1 MSKIYPYAGFWK
13 RTVAFMIDSV
23 VLTIP
28 TVLGLALL
36 MYNHAASLAP
46 LLAEKNADTPE
57 NLAAAL
63 GLYAGIFVFEVT
75 IFLFYLLYNACME
88 SSSWQATL
96 GKKCMGIK
104 VIDQHGK
111 RLSFW
116 RATGRTFG
124 KWISSMIL
132 YIGFLMAG
140 TTARKQGLHD
150 FMCSTFVVDEGH
162 QPEDPL
168 PAVPTH
174 PVLLGFG
181 IAGLLMLFIMPFVLT
196 GLTIVSALM
205 HAEDVPDSPTVYR
218 HLHAVTTLIEL
229 QKDLPETR
237 PTFEE
242 EGFRFSFDKDGI
254 RATPTDSQD
263 FSLLIPDGEMWPC
276 CEAKSGENACDAIAK
291 STEDAIEKCPAK
303 RE

>member
-13 RTVAFMIDSV
+13 RTVAFIIDSV

-28 TVLGLALL
+28 MLVGFAIIMHKFAFTILSLDPTKTTADNPFAIIIGKSVAVLLL
-36 MYNHAASLAP
+36 QAFSF
-46 LLAEKNADTPE
+46 LLFW
-57 NLAAAL
+57 
-63 GLYAGIFVFEVT
+63 LYSAW
-75 IFLFYLLYNACME
+75 LE

-168 PAVPTH
+168 PEVPTH

-181 IAGLLMLFIMPFVLT
+181 IAGLLMLFIMPFMLT

-205 HAEDVPDSPTVYR
+205 HPEDVPDSPTVYR